1 MPDRSTIQTPTES
14 TPPKLSTRRVWLF
27 RLACIALAVLPLVA
41 AELYL
46 RATQSVDAA
55 NLTRDPVFD
64 TSGQSSL
71 FVKSD
76 DSSRW
81 MIPESRLNFFRPAS
95 FAAVKAAN
103 VRRIFVL
110 GGSTV
115 QGRPYETETAF
126 AKWMQLRLQA
136 QDPSHV
142 YEVVNCGGVSYA
154 SYRVAIILDEILAHS
169 PDAIVLYTG
178 HNEFLEERSYNTI
191 AWQHNPLQR
200 LAQSSYLVRSLRRRL
215 RPQTVPSQELSP
227 ALQTRLDNAGGMER
241 YVRDDQWRRGVAE
254 HFRVTL
260 QRMIG
265 MCAAAEVPLLLCV
278 PTSDVVKTPPFKV
291 LAAELDDAS
300 LAEFQHHRSIAQDPS
315 IAYEQRIAA
324 CDACLKI
331 DPEHAGAH
339 YLAGRL
345 HWENGRSRPAR
356 AHLYAAR
363 DHDVCPLRATTPIIN
378 IVLQLAQ
385 RHRLEPIR
393 CDQLFDQTDSQL
405 RPLPDGIEDP
415 QRFADHI
422 HPTIA
427 GHQEIAHAVSDS
439 VMALFQIHASGSGEE
454 AYRRRAA
461 EHLDSLDET
470 YYARGKQRLEGL
482 KNWAAGRAGKLSLEP
497 E

>member
-1 MPDRSTIQTPTES
+1 M
-14 TPPKLSTRRVWLF
+14 
-27 RLACIALAVLPLVA
+27 LPLVA

-46 RATQSVDAA
+46 RSTRRVDVSDLA
-55 NLTRDPVFD
+55 RDPVFE

-71 FVKSD
+71 FVQSD

-81 MIPESRLNFFRPAS
+81 MIPESRWNFFRPAS
-95 FAAVKAAN
+95 FAAAKAAN

-126 AKWMQLRLQA
+126 AKWMELRLQA

-191 AWQHNPLQR
+191 AWQRSPLQR
-200 LAQSSYLVRSLRRRL
+200 LAQSSYLVQSLRRRL
-215 RPQTVPSQELSP
+215 QPPASPRQNLSP
-227 ALQTRLDNAGGMER
+227 ALQTRLDYVDGMER
-241 YVRDDQWRRGVAE
+241 YVRDDQWRRGVVE

-260 QRMIG
+260 ERMIG

-291 LAAELDDAS
+291 LPAELDDAS
-300 LAEFQHHRSIAQDPS
+300 LAEFRRHLSVAQDPS
-315 IAYEQRIAA
+315 IAFDQRIAA
-324 CDACLKI
+324 CDACLKV
-331 DPEHAGAH
+331 DAEHAGAH

-345 HWENGRSRPAR
+345 HWENGRANQAR
-356 AHLYAAR
+356 FHLYAAR
-363 DHDVCPLRATTPIIN
+363 DHDVCPLRASTPIIETL
-378 IVLQLAQ
+378 LQLAQ
-385 RHRLEPIR
+385 RHRLKPIR

-427 GHQEIAHAVSDS
+427 GHQEIASAVSDS
-439 VMALFQIHASGSGEE
+439 VMVLFQIRASEAGEE
-454 AYRRRAA
+454 AYRRSAA

-482 KNWAAGRAGKLSLEP
+482 KNWAAGRAGKLSLDQE
-497 E
+497 